1 MDWTSKELIQHVYGY
16 SLESLHGDAED
27 MYQRLSLAKS
37 KFQRAEQAHGH
48 VSLEDGTIDLDEKD
62 SVHVHDREKQ
72 MRSEHVNCRLSSGKY
87 YQVCKHDGEGNPES
101 RLIFQVI
108 CKHPE
113 RRSYVQRV
121 CFLGKDVSL
130 RINDGWF
137 NIRIFVFILS
147 AFGHLLISK
156 TTLS

>member
-1 MDWTSKELIQHVYGY
+1 MELIQHVYGY

-37 KFQRAEQAHGH
+37 KFQRAEKAHGH
-48 VSLEDGTIDLDEKD
+48 VSLEDGTIELDDENN
-62 SVHVHDREKQ
+62 SIHDREKQ

-87 YQVCKHDGEGNPES
+87 YQVCKRDGDGNPET
-101 RLIFQVI
+101 RLVFQVT

-121 CFLGKDVSL
+121 CFLGKDVSS
-130 RINDGWF
+130 IIIDGWLYK
-137 NIRIFVFILS
+137 VFFRNFRTFGIWSFLS
-147 AFGHLLISK
+147 IQK
-156 TTLS
+156 PLS